1 MIKDFYIKK
10 FHYTQFFLVFVAKV
24 EVSPPPEPKRESRR
38 ERKLNPKYASNEYTS
53 IFNSKRTSFIT
64 KQSNQTADVK
74 KTDLL
79 PAKDAPSTR
88 RKTSATTLDKSVS
101 DTAGLKVPSAESG
114 KSLVSQPSAS
124 RVLEFSSE
132 VIFSNSPT
140 STILNASDKNHNSL
154 AETDSPNRIALK
166 IKLSATKN
174 DNETNKDTNAHGTKI
189 KFKKEEKSSAKR
201 ASHRNSVNSSSLE
214 SIVNENK
221 PFNNKS
227 KAAVLGVSQAND
239 KGVFHKQK
247 VNNNG
252 DVLNKIE
259 HVINNS
265 HSKPNHINETQ
276 TRD

>member
-1 MIKDFYIKK
+1 MSLHTI
-10 FHYTQFFLVFVAKV
+10 FLVFVAEV

-64 KQSNQTADVK
+64 KQSNQTTDAK
-74 KTDLL
+74 KTDADRL

-88 RKTSATTLDKSVS
+88 RKSSATTPDKSVS
-101 DTAGLKVPSAESG
+101 DVAGLKVPSAESG
-114 KSLVSQPSAS
+114 KSSVSQPSAS

-132 VIFSNSPT
+132 DISSNSPT

-166 IKLSATKN
+166 IKLSAIKN
-174 DNETNKDTNAHGTKI
+174 DNETNKDPNAHGAKI
-189 KFKKEEKSSAKR
+189 KFKKEGKSSAKR
-201 ASHRNSVNSSSLE
+201 ASHRNSVNSSTLE

-259 HVINNS
+259 HVRNNS
-265 HSKPNHINETQ
+265 HSKPNHISETQ
-276 TRD
+276 PMD